1 MIAFACM
8 MYATLGVSAQFV
20 DITTK
25 DVQAG
30 TNKAKAIQKEKP
42 IDKTIRPKGFIGG
55 VGYELEIIPISV
67 RPDNFPEVKKTEF
80 MHGPNIE
87 LGYQITP
94 QFGLTVEGTFGFEIA
109 PLNYVVDE
117 DNKYGHKYG
126 VMLNSY
132 YYFSPRLAEGLYV
145 SAGVGYFNRLM
156 FSYAVRIFDSYNNRG
171 WRYAFCANG
180 GDLKS
185 SIPLKVKAGYAWK
198 NMKVEGSIEF
208 ARHEYMYYEWLN
220 YQLEN
225 VYDITEKKLEVICGL
240 KASCYFNA
248 GYRKFLK

>member
-20 DITTK
+20 DIPTK

-67 RPDNFPEVKKTEF
+67 RPDNFPEVKKTAF
-80 MHGPNIE
+80 THGPNVE

-94 QFGLTVEGTFGFEIA
+94 QFGLTVEGTFGFGKA
-109 PLNYVVDE
+109 PLNNGDYDYHNFGDS
-117 DNKYGHKYG
+117 DNYQKYG

-132 YYFSPRLAEGLYV
+132 YYFSPKIADGLYV
-145 SAGVGYFNRLM
+145 SASIGYGT
-156 FSYAVRIFDSYNNRG
+156 SAIFAYRVHYIKGSRSALCGFTDV
-171 WRYAFCANG
+171 
-180 GDLKS
+180 
-185 SIPLKVKAGYAWK
+185 PLKVKAGYAWK

-208 ARHEYMYYEWLN
+208 ARFEYSYHDRYE
-220 YQLEN
+220 LEE